1 MLIVVRNS
9 RVWCMLCHTVW
20 HSLKAHFSVFKHN
33 SFFLWSVFFFVI
45 SAPPSLILPLFSIAN
60 TVWWELR
67 WLGKVHCMGV
77 IGWVLGIGSHRS
89 GSLSRG
95 QLVTGEV
102 PNIPATHLPFIAIQ
116 LLWLELK
123 VCTSGGTT
131 KSDESH
137 TWTPPYSGNSG
148 PLLVK
153 SVSDK
158 PFTLV
163 VTELYGSWNS
173 WYPFL

>member
-1 MLIVVRNS
+1 MVVRNS
-9 RVWCMLCHTVW
+9 RVWRMLWRTLW

-33 SFFLWSVFFFVI
+33 GFLLWSVFFFVI
-45 SAPPSLILPLFSIAN
+45 SAPSSLILPLFFTAN

-67 WLGKVHCMGV
+67 WLGEVHCMGV

-102 PNIPATHLPFIAIQ
+102 PNIPGTHLPFIAIQ
-116 LLWLELK
+116 LLWLDLK
-123 VCTSGGTT
+123 VCTSGKTT

>member
-1 MLIVVRNS
+1 
-9 RVWCMLCHTVW
+9 MLCRTVC

-33 SFFLWSVFFFVI
+33 SFFLWSVFFSVI
-45 SAPPSLILPLFSIAN
+45 SAPPSIILPLFSTAN

-67 WLGKVHCMGV
+67 WLDEVHCMGV
-77 IGWVLGIGSHRS
+77 IGWVLGIGSHKS

-102 PNIPATHLPFIAIQ
+102 PNIPGTHLPFIAIQ
-116 LLWLELK
+116 LLWLDLK
-123 VCTSGGTT
+123 VCTSGRTT

>member
-1 MLIVVRNS
+1 
-9 RVWCMLCHTVW
+9 MLCHLLW
-20 HSLKAHFSVFKHN
+20 HSLIAHFSVFKHN
-33 SFFLWSVFFFVI
+33 GFFLWSVFFFVI
-45 SAPPSLILPLFSIAN
+45 CAPPSLILPLFSTAN

-67 WLGKVHCMGV
+67 WLGEVHCMGV

-89 GSLSRG
+89 GSLCRG
-95 QLVTGEV
+95 QLVTGEL
-102 PNIPATHLPFIAIQ
+102 PNIPGTHLPFIAIQ

-123 VCTSGGTT
+123 VCTSGETT

>member
-1 MLIVVRNS
+1 MVVRNS
-9 RVWCMLCHTVW
+9 RVWCMLCRTLQ

-33 SFFLWSVFFFVI
+33 GFFLWSVLFFVI
-45 SAPPSLILPLFSIAN
+45 SAPPSLIHPLFSTAN

-67 WLGKVHCMGV
+67 WLGEVHCMGV

-95 QLVTGEV
+95 QLVTREV
-102 PNIPATHLPFIAIQ
+102 PNIPRTHLPFIAIQ

-153 SVSDK
+153 LVSDK

>member
-1 MLIVVRNS
+1 MAVKNS
-9 RVWCMLCHTVW
+9 RVWRMLCRTVC

-33 SFFLWSVFFFVI
+33 SFFLWSVFFSVI
-45 SAPPSLILPLFSIAN
+45 SAPPSLILPLFSTAN

-67 WLGKVHCMGV
+67 WLDEVHCMGV
-77 IGWVLGIGSHRS
+77 IGWVLGIGGHKS

-102 PNIPATHLPFIAIQ
+102 PNIPGTHLPFIAIQ
-116 LLWLELK
+116 LLWLDLK
-123 VCTSGGTT
+123 VCTSGRTT

>member
-1 MLIVVRNS
+1 MAVKKS
-9 RVWCMLCHTVW
+9 RVWCMLCRTVC

-33 SFFLWSVFFFVI
+33 SFFLWSVFFSVI
-45 SAPPSLILPLFSIAN
+45 SAPPSIILPLFSAAN

-67 WLGKVHCMGV
+67 WLDEVHCMGV
-77 IGWVLGIGSHRS
+77 IGWVLGIGSHKS

-102 PNIPATHLPFIAIQ
+102 PNIPGTHLPFIAIQ
-116 LLWLELK
+116 LLWFELK

>member
-1 MLIVVRNS
+1 MAIKNS
-9 RVWCMLCHTVW
+9 RVWRMLCRTVC

-33 SFFLWSVFFFVI
+33 SFFLWSVFFSVI
-45 SAPPSLILPLFSIAN
+45 SAPPSLILPLFSTAN

-67 WLGKVHCMGV
+67 WLDEVHCMGV
-77 IGWVLGIGSHRS
+77 IGWVLGIGSHKS

-102 PNIPATHLPFIAIQ
+102 PNIPGTHLPFIAIQ
-116 LLWLELK
+116 LLWLDLK
-123 VCTSGGTT
+123 VCTSGKTT

-153 SVSDK
+153 LVSDK

>member
-1 MLIVVRNS
+1 MVVRNS
-9 RVWCMLCHTVW
+9 RVWRMLWRTLW

-33 SFFLWSVFFFVI
+33 GFLLWSVFFFVI
-45 SAPPSLILPLFSIAN
+45 SAPSSLILPLFFTAN

-67 WLGKVHCMGV
+67 WLGEVHCTGV

-102 PNIPATHLPFIAIQ
+102 PNIPGTHLPFIAIQ
-116 LLWLELK
+116 LLWLDLK
-123 VCTSGGTT
+123 VCTSGKTT

>member
-1 MLIVVRNS
+1 MVVRNS
-9 RVWCMLCHTVW
+9 RVWRMLWRTLW

-33 SFFLWSVFFFVI
+33 GFLLWSVFFFVI
-45 SAPPSLILPLFSIAN
+45 SAPSSLILPLFFTAN

-67 WLGKVHCMGV
+67 WLGEVHCMGV

-102 PNIPATHLPFIAIQ
+102 PNIPGTHLPFIAIQ
-116 LLWLELK
+116 LLWLDLK
-123 VCTSGGTT
+123 VCTSGKTT

-153 SVSDK
+153 LVSDK